1 MIFLANFPLTV
12 GGFERLQMAVA
23 SAAFHNSAQRL
34 DPPKCHANTREAVLR
49 SIMDWIMNDANR
61 QTWILW
67 LNGAAGAGKS
77 AIARSI
83 TTLCLAKEI
92 PVARFFFGRGDPTQN
107 TIHSVA
113 ATLVYQR
120 DNYQIPIKYLT
131 VIQTLVSVGFS
142 INTHFL
148 RNVAVQ
154 DFGDGG
160 EVYRNQLDRI
170 TRYILFDYPAHNYR
184 GAALSELQ
192 KHHDISEMLAQ
203 IESEKAAE
211 PVLQQTVR
219 PAWASTPPDLL
230 HISRGIA
237 ENEMVAGS
245 STEDTGIICFYSE
258 ARGVAR
264 DPEVEVTAR
273 RILKRSREYLQ
284 IPSNESPTETGT
296 SRQARIRA
304 KRKKRRLS
312 SVA

>member
-1 MIFLANFPLTV
+1 MYT
-12 GGFERLQMAVA
+12 
-23 SAAFHNSAQRL
+23 AFYSLFSQ
-34 DPPKCHANTREAVLR
+34 DICR
-49 SIMDWIMNDANR
+49 SFNR
-61 QTWILW
+61 YVIHFI
-67 LNGAAGAGKS
+67 S
-77 AIARSI
+77 
-83 TTLCLAKEI
+83 TTLFKSLQA
-92 PVARFFFGRGDPTQN
+92 
-107 TIHSVA
+107 
-113 ATLVYQR
+113 LVPLIENFLPYAEGTAELRKHVIALDFYVSYR
-120 DNYQIPIKYLT
+120 DNYQIPIEYLT

-245 STEDTGIICFYSE
+245 STEDTDIICFHSE

-264 DPEVEVTAR
+264 DAEVEVTAR
-273 RILKRSREYLQ
+273 LILKRPREYLQ